1 MPRGKDTKSLFL
13 VYNLL
18 PTELQKVFYLP
29 LFYCKDYLVDMNFF
43 KCIPKNKQANE
54 FRKSLAPLCT
64 ATKDAVLL
72 CPQRK
77 RGWQKLEALHQ
88 NYDGGDASFTQ

>member
-1 MPRGKDTKSLFL
+1 MTGGLSKNFHG
-13 VYNLL
+13 VGIG
-18 PTELQKVFYLP
+18 P
-29 LFYCKDYLVDMNFF
+29 LSEILAV
-43 KCIPKNKQANE
+43 KCIPNNKQANE
-54 FRKSLAPLCT
+54 FRKSLVPLYT

>member
-1 MPRGKDTKSLFL
+1 M
-13 VYNLL
+13 NLEIL
-18 PTELQKVFYLP
+18 WSHCVL
-29 LFYCKDYLVDMNFF
+29 
-43 KCIPKNKQANE
+43 
-54 FRKSLAPLCT
+54 T